1 VKAVPSDRV
10 IVVTGASSG
19 IGRALAREAARG
31 GWRVLSVARRRE
43 RLEDLTRDIL
53 ESGGAAE
60 MLVADV
66 CDPRTPQ
73 RIVDTAMRAFG
84 RIDAVVNNA
93 GTGAHRT
100 LLEQSDEAV
109 DLQWQMHV
117 AAPLRITRAALPMLQ
132 ASHGVIVFVG
142 SGLARVP
149 APYYGAYCAA
159 KAAVRAVSTQLRREL
174 RADGIAVT
182 YVDPGVVDTEFSAAA
197 GKERERDAMA
207 VRPERVAKAM
217 LRGIERR
224 ARVVNVVPSHA
235 LAAMLG
241 EFFPQISDAAMPHFM
256 KKPEALPAATAH
268 EPTRSEPEPKSNAS
282 DFEQALAP
290 MAHRME
296 RVKLSPDFLRKLI
309 NENGGRIDL
318 SDAALRWTG
327 MPNKN
332 ERAALRE
339 ALEVLARAGYLEN
352 AGEDTWLVR
361 RRAD

>member
-1 VKAVPSDRV
+1 M
-10 IVVTGASSG
+10 ITGASSG
-19 IGRALAREAARG
+19 IGRCLAREAARQR
-31 GWRVLSVARRRE
+31 WRVLSVARRRE
-43 RLEDLTRDIL
+43 RLEDLTREIL
-53 ESGGAAE
+53 ENGGAAE

-84 RIDAVVNNA
+84 RIDALVNNA
-93 GTGAHRT
+93 GTGAHRA
-100 LLEQSDEAV
+100 LLEQSNEAL
-109 DLQWQMHV
+109 DLQWQLHV
-117 AAPLRITRAALPMLQ
+117 AAPLRISRAALPMLQ
-132 ASHGVIVFVG
+132 ASRGSIVFIG

-182 YVDPGVVDTEFSAAA
+182 YVDPGVVDTEFSEAA
-197 GKERERDAMA
+197 GKDRERDVLA
-207 VRPERVAKAM
+207 VRPERVAKVM

-235 LAAMLG
+235 LGAMLG
-241 EFFPQISDAAMPHFM
+241 EFFPGISDAAMPRFV
-256 KKPEALPAATAH
+256 KKPEPIPRQSSQ
-268 EPTRSEPEPKSNAS
+268 EPPRPEPRPSHANSS
-282 DFEQALAP
+282 DFERALAP
-290 MAHRME
+290 IAHRME
-296 RVKLSPDFLRKLI
+296 RVKLSPEFLRRLL

-339 ALEVLARAGYLEN
+339 VLDVLAQAGYLEN
-352 AGEDTWLVR
+352 AGDDTWLVR